1 MEDNKIQISGIQH
14 FLYCKRQWA
23 LFYIEN
29 IWQDNFLT
37 LDGDKVHEKVHNPY
51 IKESRKDKFIE
62 RGVYISSEKYNL
74 TGQCDAIEYIRDSNG
89 IQLKNKNGCWI
100 IVPVEYKHGDG
111 KSLDIDKYQL
121 FAQILC
127 LEEIFQCPINYGYL
141 YYKKTNKKILV
152 NFDNLERNKTLE
164 IINEINLLFKQQ
176 KTPKTKYSSK
186 KCKNCSL
193 LEKCNPKILETKDIN
208 NYLKEAIDK

>member
-1 MEDNKIQISGIQH
+1 MEDKIQISGIQH
-14 FLYCKRQWA
+14 YLYCKRRWA
-23 LFYIEN
+23 LLYIEN

-37 LDGDKVHEKVHNPY
+37 LDGDRVHEKAHNQN

-74 TGQCDAIEYIRDSNG
+74 IGQCDVIEYIRDNNG
-89 IQLKNKNGCWI
+89 IQLKNKKGLWI

-111 KSLDIDKYQL
+111 SSLDVDKYQL

-127 LEEIFQCPINYGYL
+127 LEEMFQCSINYGCL
-141 YYKKTNKKILV
+141 YYKKTNKRILV
-152 NFDNLERNKTLE
+152 DFNDFEREKIIS
-164 IINEINLLFKQQ
+164 IINEINLLLKEN
-176 KTPKTKYSSK
+176 KTPKIKYSSK

-193 LEKCNPKILETKDIN
+193 LEKCNPKILDTKSIN
-208 NYLKEAIDK
+208 KYLEEVINI

>member
-1 MEDNKIQISGIQH
+1 MEDKIQISGIQH
-14 FLYCKRQWA
+14 YLYCKRRWA
-23 LFYIEN
+23 LLYIEN

-37 LDGDKVHEKVHNPY
+37 LDGDRVHEKAHNQN

-74 TGQCDAIEYIRDSNG
+74 IGQCDVIEYIRDNNG
-89 IQLKNKNGCWI
+89 IQLKNKKGLWI

-111 KSLDIDKYQL
+111 SSLDVDKYQL

-127 LEEIFQCPINYGYL
+127 LEEMFQCSINYGCL
-141 YYKKTNKKILV
+141 YYKKTNKRILV
-152 NFDNLERNKTLE
+152 DFNDFEREKIIS
-164 IINEINLLFKQQ
+164 IINEINSLLKEN
-176 KTPKTKYSSK
+176 KTPKIKYSSK

-193 LEKCNPKILETKDIN
+193 LEKCNPKILDTKSIN
-208 NYLKEAIDK
+208 KYLEEVINI

>member
-1 MEDNKIQISGIQH
+1 MEDKIQISGIQH
-14 FLYCKRQWA
+14 YLYCKRRWA
-23 LFYIEN
+23 LLYIEN

-37 LDGDKVHEKVHNPY
+37 LDGDRVHEKAHNQN

-74 TGQCDAIEYIRDSNG
+74 SGQCDVIEYIKDNNG
-89 IQLKNKNGCWI
+89 IQLKNKKGLWI

-111 KSLDIDKYQL
+111 SSLDVDKYQL

-127 LEEIFQCPINYGYL
+127 LEEIFQCSIKYGCL
-141 YYKKTNKKILV
+141 YYKKTNKRISVDFNDFEREKIIS
-152 NFDNLERNKTLE
+152 
-164 IINEINLLFKQQ
+164 IINEINLLLKEN
-176 KTPKTKYSSK
+176 KTPKIKYSSK

-193 LEKCNPKILETKDIN
+193 LEKCNPKILDTKSIN
-208 NYLKEAIDK
+208 KYLEEVINI